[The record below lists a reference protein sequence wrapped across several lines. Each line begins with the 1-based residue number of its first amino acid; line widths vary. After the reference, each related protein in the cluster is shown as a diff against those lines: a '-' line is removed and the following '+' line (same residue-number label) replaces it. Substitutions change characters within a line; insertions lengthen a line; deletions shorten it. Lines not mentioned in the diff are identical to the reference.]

1 VARGTWDDF
10 SDKWGFSDGAGV
22 EQRDFDARSIV
33 TSRLNGLPEFNVA
46 RIRAVPYDRPGVH
59 NPCLIILLPNPNHKS
74 DDQLLADWTT
84 NKTEAVQLPEGNY
97 DVDEII
103 CEAYDQLEVESQ
115 LAKSKPKIQL
125 LSDRKRRRR

>member
-1 VARGTWDDF
+1 MARGTWDDF

-33 TSRLNGLPEFNVA
+33 ASRLNGLPEFNVA

-74 DDQLLADWTT
+74 DDQLLADWAT
-84 NKTEAVQLPEGNY
+84 NKTDAVQLPEGNY

-103 CEAYDQLEVESQ
+103 YEAYDQLEVESE
-115 LAKSKPKIQL
+115 LAKSKPKIHL
-125 LSDRKRRRR
+125 LSGGKRRCR